1 MNSMTR
7 IWERLFVGDR
17 RDAELLSKSNPFGIT
32 TVITLCEDEVLN
44 RNATIN
50 YIHIPIGDSEPIAV
64 GAFDSILDAIAENIR
79 WGTVL
84 IHCGS
89 GWSRS
94 PVIAAAWM
102 HAVGYK
108 NLDAALKEISVVRT
122 VVAPSEILL
131 MSIREH
137 LQ

>member
-17 RDAELLSKSNPFGIT
+17 RDAELLSKFNPFRIT

-44 RNATIN
+44 RNSAIN
-50 YIHIPIGDSEPIAV
+50 YIHIPVADPEPVAV
-64 GAFDSILDAIAENIR
+64 GVFDSILDAIAENVR

-94 PVIAAAWM
+94 PVMAAAWM

-108 NLDAALKEISVVRT
+108 NLDAALEEISASRP
-122 VVAPSEILL
+122 VVASSQTLL
-131 MSIREH
+131 ASVRAH
-137 LQ
+137 LR

>member
-17 RDAELLSKSNPFGIT
+17 RDAELLSKSNPFSIT
-32 TVITLCEDEVLN
+32 TVITLCEDEALN
-44 RNATIN
+44 RNPAIN
-50 YIHIPIGDSEPIAV
+50 YIHIPIKDSEPIAV
-64 GAFDSILDAIAENIR
+64 GSFDSILDAIAENIR

-94 PVIAAAWM
+94 PIMAAAWM

-108 NLDAALKEISVVRT
+108 NLDAALEEISASRLVVE
-122 VVAPSEILL
+122 SSQQLL
-131 MSIREH
+131 VSIREH
-137 LQ
+137 LR

>member
-7 IWERLFVGDR
+7 IWERMFVGDR
-17 RDAELLSKSNPFGIT
+17 RDAEFLSKSNLFGIT
-32 TVITLCEDEVLN
+32 TVITLCDDEVLY
-44 RNATIN
+44 RNPGIN
-50 YIHIPIGDSEPIAV
+50 YIHIPISDSEPIAIGV
-64 GAFDSILDAIAENIR
+64 FDSILDAIAENIR
-79 WGTVL
+79 WGMVL

-108 NLDAALKEISVVRT
+108 NLDAALEEISASRP
-122 VVAPSEILL
+122 VVAPSQTLL
-131 MSIREH
+131 TSVNEH
-137 LQ
+137 LR